1 QPNNSKYWVEEGVP
15 SDKQYLTPSGQILAQ
30 EGDPLGDAVGTADTL
45 GDALEGDALG
55 TSEGDALGTSEGDA
69 LGTADSLGDAV
80 GTSEGDAV
88 GTSEGDALG
97 TADSLGDAVGT
108 SEGDAV
114 GTSEGDA
121 VGTSEGDALGTSEG
135 DALGTADS
143 LGDAL
148 GDALAQSMY
157 HLFVPEKAGP
167 PDELATQTSVLTQLT
182 ACWQH
187 CWIVGYVGDQVSPAG
202 FCTHF
207 LFGWS
212 AMNSPIQ
219 VGAAD
224 GDGDA
229 LGTSEGDA
237 LGTAD
242 SLGDAVGTSEGDALG
257 LAEEQE
263 RPGKNNDS
271 EPKENFW
278 LFPP

>member
-1 QPNNSKYWVEEGVP
+1 MMSHVLASPPQSVP
-15 SDKQYLTPSGQILAQ
+15 ELQSFTHF
-30 EGDPLGDAVGTADTL
+30 DA
-45 GDALEGDALG
+45 
-55 TSEGDALGTSEGDA
+55 
-69 LGTADSLGDAV
+69 
-80 GTSEGDAV
+80 
-88 GTSEGDALG
+88 
-97 TADSLGDAVGT
+97 
-108 SEGDAV
+108 
-114 GTSEGDA
+114 
-121 VGTSEGDALGTSEG
+121 
-135 DALGTADS
+135 
-143 LGDAL
+143 
-148 GDALAQSMY
+148 AQSMY

-229 LGTSEGDA
+229 LGTDEGDSLGYALGTSEGDT

-242 SLGDAVGTSEGDALG
+242 SLGYALGTSEGDSLG
-257 LAEEQE
+257 SAEEQE